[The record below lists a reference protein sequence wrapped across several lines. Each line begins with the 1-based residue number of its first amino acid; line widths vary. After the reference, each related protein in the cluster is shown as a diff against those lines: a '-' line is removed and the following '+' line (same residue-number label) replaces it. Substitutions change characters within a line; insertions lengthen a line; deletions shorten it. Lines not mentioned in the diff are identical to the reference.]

1 MAKTTESNDNVR
13 NVRTSIVLTPYL
25 YGEIKRMAEL
35 TGNDLQGLTRT
46 LILLG
51 LRVYES
57 NIPDSA
63 RAKPSLNMPDVGV

>member
-1 MAKTTESNDNVR
+1 MAKTENNDKAR
-13 NVRTSIVLTPYL
+13 NIRTSIVLTPYL

-57 NIPDSA
+57 NIPESA
-63 RAKPSLNMPDVGV
+63 HAKPSLNMPDLSV